1 MQSIEA
7 RSIAPGAAQ
16 RLMVRET
23 VVTNECV
30 QADVPG
36 RALHKGESQ

>member
-1 MQSIEA
+1 
-7 RSIAPGAAQ
+7 
-16 RLMVRET
+16 MVRET